1 MADVQ
6 ALLPIYGLIVGILV
20 GLTGMGGGVLMTPL
34 LMLGVGM
41 PASAAVATDLLYSA
55 PTKIVGGWQ
64 HWRQGTVDRRVVRDL
79 AFGSV
84 PASLLAVGVLAYLQS
99 ANGKVSERWL
109 EQFIG
114 AVMAVA
120 ATIMIVRIV
129 QRFRTGEDEHS
140 VSGWQQRVYRR
151 SAVVAIGAVG
161 GFLVGLTS
169 IGSGSLIIALL
180 VLVVSL
186 DPKRLVGTD
195 VLHAA
200 FLVST
205 AAVAHL
211 FLGNADFGVAALLLV
226 GSIPGVLIGSRL
238 AIRVPRTA
246 LQFVLATLL
255 LSTAVKLL

>member
-1 MADVQ
+1 MADAQ
-6 ALLPIYGLIVGILV
+6 ALLPVYGLIVGLLV

-55 PTKIVGGWQ
+55 PTKLVGGWQ

-79 AFGSV
+79 AIGSL
-84 PASLLAVGVLAYLQS
+84 PATLAAVGVLAWMQ
-99 ANGKVSERWL
+99 AGNGKMSEHWL
-109 EQFIG
+109 EQVIG

-120 ATIMIVRIV
+120 ATIMVIRIV
-129 QRFRTGEDEHS
+129 QRVRGVVDDHG
-140 VSGWQQRVYRR
+140 VSTVSQRIYRR
-151 SAVVAIGAVG
+151 PFIIAIGVLG

-180 VLVVSL
+180 VLAVSL
-186 DPKRLVGTD
+186 DPQQLVGTD

-200 FLVST
+200 ALVTT
-205 AAVAHL
+205 AAIAHL

-226 GSIPGVLIGSRL
+226 GSIPGVLLGSRL
-238 AIRVPRTA
+238 AMRVPRTA

-255 LSTAVKLL
+255 ISTAVKLL